1 MELIRS
7 VLHYFFAF
15 VCLVVGL
22 YALSRTVKFAS
33 GMSRIWN
40 FFTTSMTLLGFTLS
54 LLMLTTSV
62 SLFFRLE
69 SLGKVALILLGLFV
83 LEVVVTLVF
92 FDD

>member
-54 LLMLTTSV
+54 LLMALSRKE
-62 SLFFRLE
+62 SGQCLFA
-69 SLGKVALILLGLFV
+69 SSNHALLCGF
-83 LEVVVTLVF
+83 
-92 FDD
+92 